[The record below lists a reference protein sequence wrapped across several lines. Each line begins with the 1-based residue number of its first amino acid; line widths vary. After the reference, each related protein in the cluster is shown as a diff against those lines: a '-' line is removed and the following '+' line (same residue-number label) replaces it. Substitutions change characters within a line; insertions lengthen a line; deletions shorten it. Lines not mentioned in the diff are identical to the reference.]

1 MALASAS
8 GCLEALESSGNDGL
22 TGQEPTSDGPF
33 QVRPELTKPENT
45 SDQDPQRELQ
55 DLQRLAALESIELF
69 DTPPEPAFDSITR
82 LICGMFNAPVALISL
97 VGEDRQFFK
106 SACGLDEPWASRR
119 ETPLSHSFCQYVVGS
134 NEPFIVNDSTKLEF
148 LANNLAITE
157 LSVRAYLG
165 VPIAT
170 ADGKVLGALCVIDRV
185 PRQWTEANVGALSD
199 FAGVV
204 NFMIESRRKEKRWR
218 DVLNVIPQKVWS
230 TRPDGEADF
239 FNYRWYEFTGAT
251 WSSSKDDKWL
261 GLIHPN
267 DVAHTAAAWSKALK
281 TGERYET
288 EYRLRDRTG
297 SFRWMLARG
306 MPLRGANGEIER
318 WFGTSTDIHTLK
330 VSEEQR
336 DVIAKE
342 LKHRIK
348 NIFAVVASL
357 ISLSSRTRPAEI
369 KTYAEELRSR
379 FTALSR
385 VYDFVDARQFD
396 LKHQDGDRISMLE
409 LLRVLVEPYKSL
421 TGDDRIAVCGDELT
435 IRSLAGTALAL
446 TVHELATN
454 AVKYGALSTPSGSVE
469 MRLTVNDDDVLF
481 QWNERNGPAV
491 NAAPESLGF
500 GSKLIGSLCAAQLGS
515 SVQYD
520 WALDGL
526 KASILIDKS
535 RIA

>member
-1 MALASAS
+1 MVSIA
-8 GCLEALESSGNDGL
+8 GR
-22 TGQEPTSDGPF
+22 EPTSDGPSRA
-33 QVRPELTKPENT
+33 RPELKQQEN
-45 SDQDPQRELQ
+45 SIHQDPTRELQ
-55 DLQRLAALESIELF
+55 DAERLAALASTELLGS
-69 DTPPEPAFDSITR
+69 PSEPEFDSITR
-82 LICGMFNAPVALISL
+82 LVCRTLKTPVALISL
-97 VGEDRQFFK
+97 VAEDKQFFK
-106 SACGLDEPWASRR
+106 SACGLDEPWASSRG
-119 ETPLSHSFCQYVVGS
+119 TPLSHSFCQYVVGT
-134 NEPFIVNDSTKLEF
+134 NEPFIVNDSTKIDF
-148 LANNLAITE
+148 LANNLAISD

-165 VPIAT
+165 VPISSSN
-170 ADGKVLGALCVIDRV
+170 GNVLGALCAIDAV
-185 PRQWTEANVGALSD
+185 PRQWTDADIRTLLE
-199 FAGVV
+199 FAAVA

-230 TRPDGEADF
+230 TLPDGEADF
-239 FNYRWYEFTGAT
+239 FNHRWYEFTGAD
-251 WSSSKDDKWL
+251 WASSKDDKWL
-261 GLIHPN
+261 ELLHPS
-267 DVAHTAAAWSKALK
+267 DIAHTTAAWTKALK

-288 EYRLRDRTG
+288 EYRLKDRTG

-306 MPLRGANGEIER
+306 LPLRGANGEIER

-336 DVIAKE
+336 DVISKE

-357 ISLSSRTRPAEI
+357 ISLSSRGRASQI
-369 KTYAEELRSR
+369 KDYAEELRSR

-396 LKHQDGDRISMLE
+396 LMYQGDDRISMLE

-421 TGDDRIAVCGDELT
+421 TGDNSITVRGDELT

-454 AVKYGALSTPSGSVE
+454 AVKYGALSTPDGSVD
-469 MRLTVNDDDVLF
+469 MRLTVTEAEVLF
-481 QWNERNGPAV
+481 EWNERNGPAIA
-491 NAAPESLGF
+491 AAPENMGF

-515 SVQYD
+515 NVEYD
-520 WALDGL
+520 WAQDGL
-526 KASILIDKS
+526 KASIRIDKS